1 MGRISLFIFCLLILC
16 CSGCMSAAQHR
27 QDVRDDTG
35 DRISAGTVQ
44 REIREGM
51 SSADVIQAL
60 GAPNMVTTD
69 EHRREVWV
77 YDRIST
83 EHVYST
89 SSGGISALIL
99 GGLAGGSGGGLG
111 GAAPGVSRGAGAA
124 STSQRTLT
132 IIIKFDEENRV
143 RDFAYRQSSF

>member
-1 MGRISLFIFCLLILC
+1 MKKFYLLLFCSLTLFSF
-16 CSGCMSAAQHR
+16 GCMSAAQHR

-51 SSADVIQAL
+51 SSAEVIQVL

-83 EHVYST
+83 EHAYST
-89 SSGGISALIL
+89 SAGGVSALIL
-99 GGLAGGSGGGLG
+99 GGVVGSSAGGLG
-111 GAAPGVSRGAGAA
+111 GVAPGVSRGSGAV

-132 IIIKFDEENRV
+132 IIIKFDEESRV